1 LPSPTL
7 GDDSEAL
14 EEKFV
19 GFFGDGVDDETLR
32 AMIVV
37 VKIFDVVTDE
47 PVEVGSGPG
56 NGAEKAYRIINIV
69 GIDREDRGALDD
81 QAEKVDLVLE
91 PAWHFSEGGGDG
103 LPDLFRV
110 EAMLEGVEIASGSAR
125 AACWGLLIGGGRRR
139 REMGVRVHRKASFPG
154 VSPNTPPEI

>member
-1 LPSPTL
+1 LFLPECCLPSPTL

-56 NGAEKAYRIINIV
+56 NGAEEAYRIINIV

-81 QAEKVDLVLE
+81 QAEKVNLVLE
-91 PAWHFSEGGGDG
+91 PAWHFSEGGDDG

-110 EAMLEGVEIASGSAR
+110 EAMLEGVKIARGSAR
-125 AACWGLLIGGGRRR
+125 DIV
-139 REMGVRVHRKASFPG
+139 EHIF
-154 VSPNTPPEI
+154 